1 MLKRRTATT
10 ANKVEKKE
18 EVLETK
24 KLLGKYLSVMESF
37 KKENGKYAFR
47 IKFQG
52 LKNDGEPLEI
62 EGLPFIQVG
71 TFTCQSGE
79 TPDDYKDEDG
89 NWIFSS
95 EDVFS
100 VEAKLMP
107 YTGDKEELK
116 DSNIWIFNL
125 YDGDNITA
133 QSKISDFMKLI

>member
-79 TPDDYKDEDG
+79 TPDDYKDEDR

-116 DSNIWIFNL
+116 GSNIWIFNL

>member
-1 MLKRRTATT
+1 MIKKRVATT

-37 KKENGKYAFR
+37 RKENGKYAFR

-71 TFTCQSGE
+71 TFTCQLDE

-89 NWIFSS
+89 NWIFST
-95 EDVFS
+95 EDIFS

-133 QSKISDFMKLI
+133 QSKIGDFMKLL

>member
-18 EVLETK
+18 EVLEIK

-62 EGLPFIQVG
+62 EGLSFIQVG

-79 TPDDYKDEDG
+79 TPDDYKDENG
-89 NWIFSS
+89 NWIFST
-95 EDVFS
+95 EDIFS

-133 QSKISDFMKLI
+133 QNKISDFMKLI